1 MDTGAIPQV
10 MNIIQEQF
18 HVLGLG
24 AFAAIFL
31 NRPLQVAKPRAT
43 LVSEAVR
50 HACVLIGTQEERDIK
65 YASQCVH
72 VSEHSSLHSV
82 N

>member
-1 MDTGAIPQV
+1 

-18 HVLGLG
+18 HVFGLG
-24 AFAAIFL
+24 AFAPIFL

-65 YASQCVH
+65 YASQCVLEAH
-72 VSEHSSLHSV
+72 TIHGW
-82 N
+82 